1 MNVCIVNLG
10 TCLHYKNEVKTSYM
24 CHNKRADT
32 NFIDTI
38 GTFICQNILEDIEKC
53 LKTLLMDRSTDSS
66 ITDQDLIYVLILDS
80 K

>member
-1 MNVCIVNLG
+1 
-10 TCLHYKNEVKTSYM
+10 M